1 MISAK
6 GEPNDPEAERPN
18 SIIDIESARSKKLR
32 AFLCAGGRFVHI
44 CMVCFTYVYRR
55 SFPAKQGGLEVLK

>member
-18 SIIDIESARSKKLR
+18 SIIEIESARSKG
-32 AFLCAGGRFVHI
+32 FGRFYAQAVDLFI
-44 CMVCFTYVYRR
+44 FAWYALVKAAYLTGF
-55 SFPAKQGGLEVLK
+55 GLN

>member
-32 AFLCAGGRFVHI
+32 AFYAQAVDLFIFAWYALVKAAYLTGF
-44 CMVCFTYVYRR
+44 
-55 SFPAKQGGLEVLK
+55 GLN

>member
-18 SIIDIESARSKKLR
+18 SIIGIESARSKG
-32 AFLCAGGRFVHI
+32 FGRFYAQAVDLFIFACYALIMPTGVH
-44 CMVCFTYVYRR
+44 
-55 SFPAKQGGLEVLK
+55 FPPSRADWRY

>member
-18 SIIDIESARSKKLR
+18 SIIDIESARSKG
-32 AFLCAGGRFVHI
+32 FGRFYAQAVDLFIFACYALIMPTGVH
-44 CMVCFTYVYRR
+44 
-55 SFPAKQGGLEVLK
+55 FPPSRADWRY

>member
-18 SIIDIESARSKKLR
+18 SIIDIENARSKKLR
-32 AFLCAGGRFVHI
+32 AFLCAGGRLVHI
-44 CMVCFTYVYRR
+44 CMVCF
-55 SFPAKQGGLEVLK
+55 S

>member
-18 SIIDIESARSKKLR
+18 SIIDIESARSKG
-32 AFLCAGGRFVHI
+32 FGRFFVQAVDLFIFAWYHQL
-44 CMVCFTYVYRR
+44 TRAHK
-55 SFPAKQGGLEVLK
+55 P

>member
-18 SIIDIESARSKKLR
+18 SIIDIESARSKG
-32 AFLCAGGRFVHI
+32 FGRFYAQTVDLFI
-44 CMVCFTYVYRR
+44 FAGYTLV
-55 SFPAKQGGLEVLK
+55 K

>member
-18 SIIDIESARSKKLR
+18 SIIDIESARSKG
-32 AFLCAGGRFVHI
+32 FGRFFVQA
-44 CMVCFTYVYRR
+44 VDLFVFAWYALVKAAYLTG
-55 SFPAKQGGLEVLK
+55 FGFN